1 MIEEMYFNEKKDY
14 LSNNIS
20 LEEEDDINSQSNSE
34 IYSFSKEIIK
44 NGNEYFESEFKKVF
58 NEKDSFGESR
68 KEEEKDLETEKNDEI
83 RLDKKKIFKLIYNAN
98 KYVNKKNATKA
109 KKIFTIFDTN
119 NYNNYSY
126 DELILYIKNLNS
138 SFKTSSS
145 ISNKYRLL
153 KLEHK
158 LILELK
164 TRLLNQIKETENI

>member
-1 MIEEMYFNEKKDY
+1 MIEEILFKEEEDCLNKNK
-14 LSNNIS
+14 S

-34 IYSFSKEIIK
+34 LYSFSKENIK

-98 KYVNKKNATKA
+98 KYVNKKTATKA
-109 KKIFTIFDTN
+109 KKIFTIFETN
-119 NYNNYSY
+119 NYKNYSY
-126 DELILYIKNLNS
+126 DELILYIKRLNNS
-138 SFKTSSS
+138 SRTSSS
-145 ISNKYRLL
+145 IANKYKLL
-153 KLEHK
+153 KLEHT

-164 TRLLNQIKETENI
+164 TRLLKQVKDNENI